1 MVKDR
6 IDQRLPWRQCLSEM
20 IGTALLLP
28 VGLSV
33 VIYYFESDRDRLFRR
48 QKRQELA

>member
-6 IDQRLPWRQCLSEM
+6 IDQRFPWRQCLSEM

-28 VGLSV
+28 V
-33 VIYYFESDRDRLFRR
+33 VIYYFESDRDRLFRG